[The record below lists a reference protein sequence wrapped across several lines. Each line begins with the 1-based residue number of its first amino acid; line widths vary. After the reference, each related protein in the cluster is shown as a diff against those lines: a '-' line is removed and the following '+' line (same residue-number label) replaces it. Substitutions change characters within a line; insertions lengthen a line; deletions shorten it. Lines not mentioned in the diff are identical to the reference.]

1 LSEVGM
7 LGFIPF
13 MSFLG
18 ISLLQVR
25 QMQKGV
31 LGTYNAAIEVALWGF
46 MVCSLSGGFTYTW
59 WPYLLIALAM
69 AAKQISRPD
78 VFEH

>member
-1 LSEVGM
+1 M